1 VSLRIAL
8 PPHTMGLYRDIYVTV
23 ILYALHRCKDYYTNV
38 RIGYDYDKS
47 LDFVEVVSGD
57 IEEFARCF
65 IKLYNLTKVGTAT
78 DLQSILYDAW
88 NFSYSPEAGNY
99 IIHLGPPSRIFP
111 MFQKLAG
118 DIRHFVRFFYSRDV
132 KTFSLR
138 REIVKKNR
146 PEPQQGFTAIEFD
159 PRVLW
164 LLSKYQP
171 SRVNIEGVQ
180 NNIFILATDIGVG
193 SSGGLYTS
201 LLFDGDYRLIDT
213 RGGEKG
219 KGETLRPSKT
229 CLGFI
234 STSLAQKDV
243 DLAHSWFV
251 LLLLE
256 RVLRENIDTSML
268 TAIPPFRVYSVNATD
283 PRVHWVFE
291 VNLQSL
297 RYVKQSVDSTAA
309 DLGVPPIRLVSGL
322 RRALEGIAQISSHQ
336 DREKAVVAD
345 TLKTSLRILLR
356 ETFEGRGLIA
366 ASWLYEVL
374 RKVDL
379 ASQRVPELSNVSRAL
394 AGIFP

>member
-1 VSLRIAL
+1 MSLRIAL

-23 ILYALHRCKDYYTNV
+23 ILYALHSCEDYYINV
-38 RIGYDYDKS
+38 RTGYDYNKS
-47 LDFVEVVSGD
+47 LDFVEIVSGD
-57 IEEFARCF
+57 IEEFAQCF
-65 IKLYNLTKVGTAT
+65 IKLYNLRDVKTAT
-78 DLQSILYDAW
+78 DLQSILYDTW
-88 NFSYSPEAGNY
+88 NFSYNPEDRNY
-99 IIHLGPPSRIFP
+99 IINLGPPTRLFP
-111 MFQKLAG
+111 MFQKPAA

-138 REIVKKNR
+138 RETVKKGR
-146 PEPQQGFTAIEFD
+146 PEPQQGFMAIEFD
-159 PRVLW
+159 PRILW
-164 LLSKYQP
+164 LLGKYRP
-171 SRVNIEGVQ
+171 SRVNIEEVQ

-193 SSGGLYTS
+193 SSGKRYKS

-213 RGGEKG
+213 GGGEKG
-219 KGETLRPSKT
+219 KGETLRPSRM
-229 CLGFI
+229 CSEFI

-256 RVLRENIDTSML
+256 RVLRENIDISEF

-356 ETFEGRGLIA
+356 ETFEGRSLTA

-379 ASQRVPELSNVSRAL
+379 ASQRVPELSNVSKAL
-394 AGIFP
+394 GGIFP